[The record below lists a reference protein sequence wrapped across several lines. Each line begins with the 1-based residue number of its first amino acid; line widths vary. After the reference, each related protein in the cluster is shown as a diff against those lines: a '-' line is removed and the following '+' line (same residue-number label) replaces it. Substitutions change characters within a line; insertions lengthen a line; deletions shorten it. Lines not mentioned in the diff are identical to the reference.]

1 MTRRLLPLWILLAL
15 GLLLILLHLALPH
28 GAQLPEREDGR
39 HGGLSGPCRGCRLVW
54 WRGAY
59 RVEGLLIERRTSG
72 CKPLFKAPSIDI
84 AISWDAI
91 LRHREIVGEVA
102 FKQPHLNFVDGGD
115 SGDSQSGEGVDWRDQ
130 LDALVPITLNEIRVV
145 DGQLSF
151 RNFPPTRRCTCMPAT
166 SGEPVQPDQH

>member
-28 GAQLPEREDGR
+28 LVRDFLNEKMADMGTIRGHVEDVD
-39 HGGLSGPCRGCRLVW
+39 LVW

-59 RVEGLLIERRTSG
+59 RVEGLLIEKKDKRVQ
-72 CKPLFKAPSIDI
+72 APVQGAEHRI

-91 LRHREIVGEVA
+91 LRHREIVGEVV

-115 SGDSQSGEGVDWRDQ
+115 SGDSQSGEGS
-130 LDALVPITLNEIRVV
+130 T
-145 DGQLSF
+145 G
-151 RNFPPTRRCTCMPAT
+151 AT
-166 SGEPVQPDQH
+166 SSMRWCPSRSTRFA